1 MAVLRRSKKE
11 PLPSATVSQM
21 DIERLQT
28 ELHLCR
34 ERLVKLERDREVD
47 IKRMAEMQ
55 AEIDLLRASTN
66 RA

>member
-1 MAVLRRSKKE
+1 MAILRRSKKE
-11 PLPSATVSQM
+11 PLPPATVSQM